1 MRLVTDIGKLLDIL
15 VENHSDDVSSMK
27 KALKILSLSSIYY
40 GISRQDADAWRR
52 AFNSNKRLFKN
63 KICDE
68 RQDLRFLTI
77 ETMALQI
84 ENNGQSSITIIDD
97 GCHPGDRDDNA
108 WLTIDGYIPPKTQ
121 IEWEQTCF
129 LDKLFHGY
137 NTWPKIVKYSIN
149 KRERYSRN
157 NMPEQAAIL
166 YSRFMDSNFVKRLTQ
181 LMILD
186 DEDDNDETTLD
197 KTRFAMFKG
206 LFRNFGLAFID
217 NFMEQVYVL
226 IHEKMKEKQKG
237 SHRVAAEIVA
247 GMIRGS
253 KCWTL
258 EMLDELWEH
267 LTTFLNEVCINLS
280 SNTFLYW
287 GSCFKY
293 AMENKDPRRMYRPI
307 QFLRALI
314 NNQTSVNTLNEVSRW
329 YLIQQLDIFEWRIPS
344 IWYSINEHVKKQ
356 LDHPFKVVRDRM
368 VIILSLSLR
377 FDLTLFHGKPTRQP
391 SIDQSID
398 EIRERLHQTIETYEK
413 TSLVNMSDQLIEINS
428 EVRQMLNFI
437 ETGRDVE
444 FVANQ
449 YD

>member
-1 MRLVTDIGKLLDIL
+1 M
-15 VENHSDDVSSMK
+15 
-27 KALKILSLSSIYY
+27 
-40 GISRQDADAWRR
+40 
-52 AFNSNKRLFKN
+52 
-63 KICDE
+63 
-68 RQDLRFLTI
+68 
-77 ETMALQI
+77 
-84 ENNGQSSITIIDD
+84 
-97 GCHPGDRDDNA
+97 
-108 WLTIDGYIPPKTQ
+108 
-121 IEWEQTCF
+121 
-129 LDKLFHGY
+129 
-137 NTWPKIVKYSIN
+137 
-149 KRERYSRN
+149 
-157 NMPEQAAIL
+157 
-166 YSRFMDSNFVKRLTQ
+166 
-181 LMILD
+181 
-186 DEDDNDETTLD
+186 
-197 KTRFAMFKG
+197 
-206 LFRNFGLAFID
+206 
-217 NFMEQVYVL
+217 
-226 IHEKMKEKQKG
+226 
-237 SHRVAAEIVA
+237 A

-314 NNQTSVNTLNEVSRW
+314 NNQTSVNTLNEASRW

-344 IWYSINEHVKKQ
+344 IWYSINEHVKKK

-437 ETGRDVE
+437 ETALIQQLEHVCASPIWHARQVAIE
-444 FVANQ
+444 FVQTMIFCNLFNARPYANRIHDLVFKSLFDEQ
-449 YD
+449 FEVRIIASTTLSGLYQCDYIQVTEEDLKYFHTMSKTNYFTKINTKKITSTKDIVKRHGGRSIWTKIIRNKKVVKYLFNGESFDFHYQFQNRFIEPSKLYLGDESATRCVYNTMNKTSITLGGESDNFFMENVNEQKFIVI

>member
-1 MRLVTDIGKLLDIL
+1 
-15 VENHSDDVSSMK
+15 
-27 KALKILSLSSIYY
+27 
-40 GISRQDADAWRR
+40 
-52 AFNSNKRLFKN
+52 
-63 KICDE
+63 
-68 RQDLRFLTI
+68 
-77 ETMALQI
+77 
-84 ENNGQSSITIIDD
+84 
-97 GCHPGDRDDNA
+97 
-108 WLTIDGYIPPKTQ
+108 
-121 IEWEQTCF
+121 
-129 LDKLFHGY
+129 
-137 NTWPKIVKYSIN
+137 
-149 KRERYSRN
+149 
-157 NMPEQAAIL
+157 MPEQAAIL

-197 KTRFAMFKG
+197 KTRFAMFK
-206 LFRNFGLAFID
+206 
-217 NFMEQVYVL
+217 
-226 IHEKMKEKQKG
+226 
-237 SHRVAAEIVA
+237 
-247 GMIRGS
+247 
-253 KCWTL
+253 
-258 EMLDELWEH
+258 
-267 LTTFLNEVCINLS
+267 
-280 SNTFLYW
+280 
-287 GSCFKY
+287 
-293 AMENKDPRRMYRPI
+293 ENKDPRRMYRPI

-314 NNQTSVNTLNEVSRW
+314 NNQTSVNTLNEASRW

-344 IWYSINEHVKKQ
+344 IWYSINEHVKKK